1 MDEISVF
8 VLLGLAAI
16 VALILGPIGLFRA
29 QALSRDVRAAELALL
44 EVRTRLQRLEAAQAR
59 PGPIPESKPAEP
71 DAVVPAAV
79 PPPPPIA
86 QAPKVP
92 SAAPLAPV
100 FAHRRSFEE
109 TLGTRWT
116 VWVGG
121 VALALGAV
129 LLVRYSIERGLFGPL
144 GRTFLG
150 VLLAVALVA
159 AGEWLRR
166 RETGEPSA
174 PAYIPGVLTAAGT
187 IAAFATIWAAHALYG
202 FIGAGPALVLLG
214 ATGVATMAAAALH
227 GPALAGLGLIGAFAT
242 PMLVSSD
249 SPSPWPVVLYLA
261 VLAASA
267 YGLARLRC
275 WLWLAMASACGAA
288 IWSLVLAD
296 SVGGDDPGG
305 FLAAALLHV
314 IVQTALG
321 LFFVAYVPHR
331 VTADEAAEVDVPSH
345 LLAALF
351 ACIGVVTLHDGL
363 AVGLF
368 GTGWIAGAAAIIALL
383 MVCAVRIAPAGGAAI
398 AASFVSLLA
407 LRFWPAVDAPPLVI
421 SGTEFWTDLL
431 VPRDPIQFSLF
442 ALAMCGGCALACVW
456 RLFVGPTLR
465 FPIAAIYAGVAGV
478 TPLAALWLVFLRF
491 TRGESSPAMAAVA
504 AVFALVCIYLARGF
518 LMHPRLRESDALR
531 LGLGA
536 MASAAIAAL
545 ALGFVFALQGGTL
558 TVALA
563 LAALGAAYVAAR
575 LEIPALRWCV
585 CAFGAVL
592 AARYAWDPR
601 IAGAGLGR
609 TPVFNWL
616 LFGYGV
622 PALAFASAAHI
633 MRRRAED
640 LPVRIA
646 DACAVL
652 FAALLVFF
660 QIRHAINGGD
670 PFARTSGLVE
680 QGLMVFSGFLFS
692 LVLMSLDARRL
703 NPVFRIASLI
713 SGALGIAGAV
723 IGLGFYANPFISF
736 DPVEGGVV
744 LNALLLGYALPGLA
758 AFVLARRAR
767 ALGRGLLATAAGITT
782 IGLLFFYA
790 SLEVRRVF
798 HDEHVGWLR
807 STSSGESYTY
817 SAVWLV
823 LGILL
828 LAYGVWRQSREARI
842 ASAAFIVLTVLKV
855 FLLDLQGL
863 DGILRALSFLGLGA
877 VLIGIGLVYQKV
889 VFALPPGAGGRPQGQ
904 GPAAT

>member
-1 MDEISVF
+1 MS
-8 VLLGLAAI
+8 LLLLLALAGIAAI
-16 VALILGPIGLFRA
+16 ILGPIGFFRSR
-29 QALSRDVRAAELALL
+29 ALSRDVRAAEMALV
-44 EVRTRLQRLEAAQAR
+44 EVRARLQRLEAAQSL
-59 PGPIPESKPAEP
+59 PGLIAEP
-71 DAVVPAAV
+71 TPIEPEAAV
-79 PPPPPIA
+79 PTSVPLPPPLSETPKATIA
-86 QAPKVP
+86 VPVAPA
-92 SAAPLAPV
+92 SAGT
-100 FAHRRSFEE
+100 RSFEE

-121 VALALGAV
+121 IALALGAV
-129 LLVRYSIERGLFGPL
+129 LLVRYSIERGLFGPA
-144 GRTFLG
+144 GRTVLG
-150 VLLAVALVA
+150 ALLAIALVA

-202 FIGAGPALVLLG
+202 FFGAGPALLLLG

-242 PMLVSSD
+242 PMLVSSEN
-249 SPSPWPVVLYLA
+249 PSPWPVVLYLA
-261 VLAASA
+261 AVAPAA
-267 YGLARLRC
+267 YGLARLRR
-275 WLWLAMASACGAA
+275 WLWLAMAGAGGAA

-296 SVGGDDPGG
+296 SMTGDDAAT
-305 FLAAALLHV
+305 FLAAALVHV

-321 LFFVAYVPHR
+321 LFFVAYDMHR
-331 VTADEAAEVDVPSH
+331 ATVDDVARVDIPSH
-345 LLAALF
+345 AVAALF
-351 ACIGVVTLHDGL
+351 ACMAVLTQHAGL
-363 AVGLF
+363 AGGLF
-368 GTGWIAGAAAIIALL
+368 GAGWIAGAASIIALL
-383 MVCAVRIAPAGGAAI
+383 MLCAVRIAPAAGSAI
-398 AASFVSLLA
+398 AAAFVAILA
-407 LRFWPAVDAPPLVI
+407 LRFWPAVDAPALVI
-421 SGTEFWTDLL
+421 SGTEFWTDAL
-431 VPRDPIQFSLF
+431 VPRDPILFSFF

-456 RLFVGPTLR
+456 RLFVGPSLR

-491 TRGESSPAMAAVA
+491 TRGDSSPTMAAVA
-504 AVFALVCIYLARGF
+504 AVLALICTTLARGF
-518 LMHPRLRESDALR
+518 LLQPQLRESAALR

-545 ALGFVFALQGGTL
+545 ALGLVFALQGGTL

-563 LAALGAAYVAAR
+563 LAAVGAAYVAGR
-575 LEIPALRWCV
+575 LDIPALRWCV
-585 CAFGAVL
+585 CAFGVIL

-622 PALAFASAAHI
+622 PALAFISAARV

-640 LPVRIA
+640 IPVRIA
-646 DACAVL
+646 DSCAVL

-660 QIRHAINGGD
+660 EIRHAMNGGD
-670 PFARTSGLVE
+670 PFARTSGLIE

-692 LVLMSLDARRL
+692 LVLMSLDARRI
-703 NPVFRIASLI
+703 NPVFRIASLL
-713 SGALGIAGAV
+713 AAVLGIAGAIV
-723 IGLGFYANPFISF
+723 GLGIYANPFLSF
-736 DPVEGGVV
+736 DRIEGGVV
-744 LNALLLGYALPGLA
+744 LNALLLGYVLPGLA
-758 AFVLARRAR
+758 SFALARRAR
-767 ALGRGLLATAAGITT
+767 VLGRGLLATAAGITT
-782 IGLLFFYA
+782 IGLLFVYA
-790 SLEVRRVF
+790 TLEVRRVF
-798 HDEHVGWLR
+798 HDEYIGWLR
-807 STSSGESYTY
+807 STSAGESYTY

-889 VFALPPGAGGRPQGQ
+889 VFARPSGASGSLDGPGH
-904 GPAAT
+904 AAT